1 MGKRRPRGG
10 EQARGGELP
19 PRQARFVEEYL
30 VDLNATQAAIRAGYS
45 RKNADKI
52 GPELLGKTRVAA
64 AIAAGRAQATGKAEV
79 TVARVLRELLP
90 VGTSDIA
97 EVLEACEWGH
107 LLAKAPAHVRRA
119 IASVKVKRY
128 CEGKGDAA
136 REVELVEFKLWP
148 KLQALE
154 LLGRYL
160 AMFTDRHEVTGKD
173 GEPLLG
179 LEMVR
184 RILGAAEAGDGATV
198 H

>member
-1 MGKRRPRGG
+1 
-10 EQARGGELP
+10 
-19 PRQARFVEEYL
+19 
-30 VDLNATQAAIRAGYS
+30 
-45 RKNADKI
+45 
-52 GPELLGKTRVAA
+52 
-64 AIAAGRAQATGKAEV
+64 
-79 TVARVLRELLP
+79 
-90 VGTSDIA
+90 
-97 EVLEACEWGH
+97 
-107 LLAKAPAHVRRA
+107 
-119 IASVKVKRY
+119 VKRY